1 MRAQTAVRRPV
12 RDYAMIAAFA
22 AILLSVAVL
31 VGIVHRYAGRSDDP
45 GNDLAARMSW
55 PIGRQPAE
63 L

>member
-1 MRAQTAVRRPV
+1 MRAQTAARRPF

-22 AILLSVAVL
+22 AILLSIAVL
-31 VGIVHRYAGRSDDP
+31 AGITLRYMGRSDP

-55 PIGRQPAE
+55 PIGLQPSE

>member
-1 MRAQTAVRRPV
+1 MRTKTAARRPV
-12 RDYAMIAAFA
+12 RDYAIIAAFA
-22 AILLSVAVL
+22 AILLSIAVL
-31 VGIVHRYAGRSDDP
+31 AGITLRYAGRSDP